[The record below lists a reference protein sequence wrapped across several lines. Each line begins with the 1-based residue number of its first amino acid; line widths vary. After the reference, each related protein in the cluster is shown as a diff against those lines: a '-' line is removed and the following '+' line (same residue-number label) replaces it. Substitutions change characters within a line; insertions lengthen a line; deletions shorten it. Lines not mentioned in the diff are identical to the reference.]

1 MRINRL
7 MIIYTM
13 NYIILYLIVFLVFF
27 NSDESAYSLKRVVLI
42 NGLFIFMIAFF
53 DKKNE
58 LFNYHLLL
66 YLCTSY
72 ISIISYMYIHYG
84 KAFSSFIDMLI
95 YPFRDGRNG
104 MLFTYLFS
112 IIIWIII
119 FIVLKISKIKKSM
132 IGC

>member
-13 NYIILYLIVFLVFF
+13 NYIILYLIVFLVFL

-42 NGLFIFMIAFF
+42 NGSFIFMIAFF

-95 YPFRDGRNG
+95 YPFMDGRNG

>member
-27 NSDESAYSLKRVVLI
+27 DSDESAYSLKRVVLM
-42 NGLFIFMIAFF
+42 NGVFIFIMTVF
-53 DKKNE
+53 DKRNK
-58 LFNYHLLL
+58 LFNYHPLL

-72 ISIISYMYIHYG
+72 ISIISYMHIHYG
-84 KAFSSFIDMLI
+84 KASSLFINMLV
-95 YPFRDGRNG
+95 YPFMDGRNG

-119 FIVLKISKIKKSM
+119 FIVVKILEIKNR
-132 IGC
+132 

>member
-27 NSDESAYSLKRVVLI
+27 NSDESASSLKRVVLI
-42 NGLFIFMIAFF
+42 NGSFIFMIAFF

-95 YPFRDGRNG
+95 YPFMDGRNG

>member
-27 NSDESAYSLKRVVLI
+27 DSDESAYSLKRVVLM
-42 NGLFIFMIAFF
+42 NGVFIFIMTVF
-53 DKKNE
+53 DERNK
-58 LFNYHLLL
+58 LFNYHPLL

-72 ISIISYMYIHYG
+72 ISIISYMHIHYG
-84 KAFSSFIDMLI
+84 KAFSLFINMLV
-95 YPFRDGRNG
+95 YPFMDGRNG

-119 FIVLKISKIKKSM
+119 FIVMKILEIKNR
-132 IGC
+132 